1 MALQN
6 NLQSTYGVTFENAYI
21 RVAEL
26 SGSKDILN
34 IRVKWYVNQ
43 TARVNSAQP
52 LQEQV
57 YSFVPSVEDKA
68 DNFIKQGYNY
78 LKTLEQFSTATDVL
92 DILD

>member
-6 NLQSTYGVTFENAYI
+6 NLASSYGITFENAYI

-43 TARVNSAQP
+43 TARENSSQP
-52 LQEQV
+52 LQQKE
-57 YSFVPSVEDKA
+57 YSFVPSVEDNA
-68 DNFIKQGYNY
+68 YNFIKQGYEY
-78 LKTLEQFSTATDVL
+78 LKTLEEFSTATDVL
-92 DILD
+92 DVLD